1 MTIPF
6 LDLAAQHSEIAADV
20 EPAVIDA
27 LRKGHFIGGAAV
39 SEFERAYASFVGV
52 DHAVGVGNGT
62 DALELA
68 LRALG
73 IGRGDEVILPANTF
87 IATAEAVL
95 RVGAD
100 VVVVD
105 VDPGTLLIDVEAA
118 LAAVTR
124 RTRAI
129 MAVHL
134 FGRLAPVEALQDAL
148 AGTDVVVIEDA
159 AQSQGARRDGRTS
172 GGIGRIAA
180 TSFYPGK
187 NLGAAGDAGAVT
199 TQDAELARRVR
210 LMSAHGSERKYEHEV
225 LGFNSRLDA
234 IQAVVLSAK
243 LRRLDAWNSARREAA
258 QRYMKLLANV
268 PEVQLPDQ
276 ASDDHVWHVF
286 VVQVDERERVQAS
299 LAAAGVST
307 GIHYPTPVHLT
318 PALRDVVTLGSG
330 LAVAERAAGRILSL
344 PMYPQ
349 LAPEQIAHVVT
360 ALASATSRSR
370 EAVPVP

>member
-276 ASDDHVWHVF
+276 AGDDHVWHVF